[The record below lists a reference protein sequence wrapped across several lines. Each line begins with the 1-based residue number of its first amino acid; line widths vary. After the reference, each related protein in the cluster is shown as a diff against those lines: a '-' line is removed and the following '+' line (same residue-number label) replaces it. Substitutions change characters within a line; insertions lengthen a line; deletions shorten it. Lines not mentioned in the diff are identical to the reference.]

1 MEHTKEEKEMMANP
15 LFQDLVLDII
25 RDQARAHLGE
35 NAHKEIDQVINNF
48 KKERDSE

>member
-25 RDQARAHLGE
+25 RDQAKAHLGE
-35 NAHKEIDQVINNF
+35 KAHKEIDQVITDF